1 MLSCLVP
8 NHHPYTT
15 SGLGAGQTCEMGPQ
29 TLENISFK
37 ERATTPDGTARRD
50 GAGGSVGGQYPRS
63 SHPTCPPLFWHKKT
77 TLTSIPLLGSPLI
90 LFSSH
95 HEEERRQE
103 AFPEHLLLQQ
113 EVQCRPSSTGIEMT

>member
-1 MLSCLVP
+1 MAPPDETGVVAP
-8 NHHPYTT
+8 W
-15 SGLGAGQTCEMGPQ
+15 GASIHALHTRHALP
-29 TLENISFK
+29 SF
-37 ERATTPDGTARRD
+37 GT
-50 GAGGSVGGQYPRS
+50 
-63 SHPTCPPLFWHKKT
+63 KKT